1 MSGVVGILLRQGHA
15 IAVRGSAPADAATDI
30 QQMLARMRHRGP
42 DGNSWWLDSGIALG
56 HAWLNTT
63 DEAGPGP
70 LDPVLASPGVVD
82 ASIYSVVGETIN
94 PVMIISD
101 RRGYVIA
108 EGDTREQAIERADAA
123 ARLVD
128 VEVEAA

>member
-1 MSGVVGILLRQGHA
+1 MPEIRFLTADPGVLTPGRVTRI
-15 IAVRGSAPADAATDI
+15 
-30 QQMLARMRHRGP
+30 
-42 DGNSWWLDSGIALG
+42 
-56 HAWLNTT
+56 
-63 DEAGPGP
+63 GP